1 MWSNILPWH
10 SSSVFFCSWFLY
22 LLLYVV
28 AAPEVVEKPGDNSL
42 SRLKIL
48 YTHAK
53 ELSETE
59 VTYVQ
64 YYYYYYFFLGLC
76 PFYNFYKV
84 DIFCFLSF
92 FIYLIYFYFKD
103 MYFAPYMILSI
114 VLGCSVSNMLLNQ
127 LDALLPSG
135 PSGQPRRRI
144 GL

>member
-28 AAPEVVEKPGDNSL
+28 AAPEMVEKPGDNSL
-42 SRLKIL
+42 SRLKSL

-59 VTYVQ
+59 VRYVQ
-64 YYYYYYFFLGLC
+64 YFFFLGLC

-84 DIFCFLSF
+84 DIFYFLLFYF
-92 FIYLIYFYFKD
+92 FIIILFYFYFKE

-114 VLGCSVSNMLLNQ
+114 VLGCSISTILLNQ

-135 PSGQPRRRI
+135 PPGQPRRRI